1 MSNPPQPANH
11 PESTGPFAEYLAVL
25 AKIDAKFSDIVQ
37 RHPSAF
43 ACQVGCHACCQPGLT
58 VSSVEAARIRAAVA
72 ADPALQEALRWLADH
87 PQWRSA
93 DGVATRC
100 DLLGPDGRCSIYA
113 VRPALCRT
121 HGAPTWVR
129 QPDGQT
135 LRDVCS
141 LNFAGIDLQEL
152 DAVDG
157 MDLAT
162 VSTLLFV
169 VGQRYAQKAGVDGQK
184 RIPLQPQVLL
194 PTAS

>member
-1 MSNPPQPANH
+1 MSHPLEPAD
-11 PESTGPFAEYLAVL
+11 PFAEYLAVL
-25 AKIDAKFSDIVQ
+25 AKIDSKFSDIEL

-43 ACQVGCHACCQPGLT
+43 ACQAGCHACCQPGLT
-58 VSSVEAARIRAAVA
+58 VGPVEAARIRAAVA
-72 ADPALQEALRWLADH
+72 ADPALQAALRWLIDH
-87 PQWRSA
+87 PQWR
-93 DGVATRC
+93 DTQGVATRC

-129 QPDGQT
+129 QPNGQV

-141 LNFAGIDLQEL
+141 LNFTGTDLQKL
-152 DAVDG
+152 DAADG

-169 VGQRYAQKAGVDGQK
+169 VGQRYAQKAGVDGET

-194 PTAS
+194 PTQA

>member
-1 MSNPPQPANH
+1 MSNH
-11 PESTGPFAEYLAVL
+11 TESSDPFAEYLAVL
-25 AKIDAKFSDIVQ
+25 AKIDAKFSDIQQ
-37 RHPSAF
+37 RHPTAF
-43 ACQVGCHACCQPGLT
+43 ACQQGCHSCCQPGLT
-58 VSSVEAARIRAAVA
+58 VGVVEAARIRAAVA
-72 ADPALQEALRWLADH
+72 ADPVLQQNLRDLADH
-87 PQWRSA
+87 PPWRSA
-93 DGVATRC
+93 QGVATRC
-100 DLLGPDGRCSIYA
+100 DLLGLDGRCSLYT

-141 LNFAGIDLQEL
+141 LNFAGIDLQQL
-152 DAVDG
+152 DAADG

-169 VGQRYAQKAGVDGQK
+169 VGQRYAQKMGVDGEV
-184 RIPLQPQVLL
+184 RIPLQPQALL